1 MRAVHRYICIF
12 TNILYF
18 YKYIYFYCM
27 PGIGVMTD
35 TVPVLVEPM
44 PGCAN
49 RYSTNDSPQRHKVF
63 ALVQSVIGV
72 KFGECVW
79 SGG

>member
-1 MRAVHRYICIF
+1 
-12 TNILYF
+12 
-18 YKYIYFYCM
+18 M